1 MGISDDF
8 FTYLPL
14 FAILFT
20 FLIFLNKALEK
31 KALIKAAY
39 KEVKKR
45 SNLDEYE
52 KVTLKRNNFTPII
65 INLLFVGYNLKM
77 FFNDFSNIEE
87 VFFNFWVSFFLLLLN
102 IPLFIYKDGNE
113 KGAKN
118 VAIIML
124 LCISIFSFPV
134 LLFNQSSSIIT
145 LFVGWLVNYT
155 SYVFNN
161 EERKLDN
168 LKGKTVFFIL
178 FWILI
183 ILLSMVIKRNFLLP
197 EKYNYGYVINAFY
210 FLMYAYI
217 NYILNKYQNIKTNIK

>member
-134 LLFNQSSSIIT
+134 LLFNQSQ
-145 LFVGWLVNYT
+145 
-155 SYVFNN
+155 
-161 EERKLDN
+161 
-168 LKGKTVFFIL
+168 
-178 FWILI
+178 LI
-183 ILLSMVIKRNFLLP
+183 FKHHTDRAIQSFLHGQDRLR
-197 EKYNYGYVINAFY
+197 
-210 FLMYAYI
+210 
-217 NYILNKYQNIKTNIK
+217 